1 MKINS
6 ILLFLFLSIC
16 PHLLNAQP
24 PGYLG
29 KRAIVTLGISSFPTF
44 GGPTQNNNGSN
55 YFGESNDRSWG
66 IDYEFEGNFSYTV
79 GRQSSIGLTIGQ
91 FYTGMVSQAKT
102 DALVS
107 NPVSSFEQIDFHDLF
122 YRLNVRSISFT
133 HNLYRAKKG
142 ALSPL
147 GNYFFWGL
155 KRSFISGR
163 IIDKKTDYH
172 AGEVFGHRSLE
183 INPKS
188 AYSSI
193 IFGWSNH
200 QIYWDKLIVKTGF
213 RFGVPL
219 NIVSWNKLSDNNDTN
234 QEEFELNSYLRIW
247 RHEIFRIDFSIG
259 YLLF

>member
-1 MKINS
+1 MKTNS

-16 PHLLNAQP
+16 PLILNAQP

-29 KRAIVTLGISSFPTF
+29 KRATISLGISSFPTID
-44 GGPTQNNNGSN
+44 GPTQNNNGSN
-55 YFGESNDRSWG
+55 FFGDSNERSWG
-66 IDYEFEGNFSYTV
+66 VDYEFEGNFSYTV
-79 GRQSSIGLTIGQ
+79 GRQSSIGLTVGQ
-91 FYTGMVSQAKT
+91 LHTGMTTRAET
-102 DALVS
+102 EALVGS
-107 NPVSSFEQIDFHDLF
+107 PIPSFEPIDYHELF
-122 YRLNVRSISFT
+122 YRLNVRSISLT
-133 HNLYRAKKG
+133 HSIYRSKKG

-147 GNYFFWGL
+147 GNYFFWGI
-155 KRSFISGR
+155 KRSFISGKV
-163 IIDKKTDYH
+163 IDKKTDYH

-183 INPKS
+183 IDPKT

-219 NIVSWNKLSDNNDTN
+219 NIFSWNKLSDNNDTN
-234 QEEFELNSYLRIW
+234 QEEFEIDAYQRLW
-247 RHEIFRIDFSIG
+247 RHEIIRIDFGIG